1 MEAAKVLKERL
12 DKELESI
19 EGKIWLIP
27 SVDIHPATGRHDI
40 DLLMIG
46 YLEDYIIDE
55 VAGFQDI
62 EIRNFFTTI
71 EIKSHTSTGLRR
83 DGTRLK
89 VQYPN
94 GLKDVTQQSEDQK
107 YSLLKFLKG
116 PLQQTGVEVPFITNL
131 IWLIGTDYDDFA
143 QSIGLTESN
152 ILVSDSTAVEFFEA
166 IGRQSR
172 LRDFGFVEGF
182 TNSTN
187 EEIRIVADLFCAKS
201 NGADTMSLRR
211 MNIMKRGEI
220 KQAILDKLNGPDQVT
235 VLAGHAGT
243 GKTIMLLQVADYLS
257 KNGHKCLFLTYNVA
271 LIADLKHTMSM
282 LNPQGSSFEMASMHS
297 FLIGLMRKAGIWR
310 NAWDINSDFEH
321 ATATL
326 LQVKANHPVSYD
338 YEYVFVD
345 EAQDWKRNEANLLK
359 YYCSNAHIIIADGI
373 DQFMYSKD
381 HTDWGY
387 SPFPKLRT
395 CLRQRFKLALFA
407 KIFASKLGVCWDV
420 DPCMDVQGGRVIIS
434 YVYDPVLHS
443 EVYENAKQHG
453 CTAYDIMLLA
463 PKSLV
468 EDGHFS
474 LSDKY
479 KKSGINIFDG
489 IDKKNRDKIYG
500 LDNYKN
506 EECRVYTYES
516 CRGLEA
522 WTTVCLRFDQLF
534 TCSHPHDYH
543 EIEYD
548 AARQYMLGLWTLMPL
563 TRAVDTLVL
572 VITKGSKVD
581 LMLKEISS
589 EHPDLVTYNI
599 K

>member
-1 MEAAKVLKERL
+1 MEAAKVLKKLL
-12 DKELESI
+12 DEELASI
-19 EGKIWLIP
+19 DGKIWLIP

-46 YLEDYIIDE
+46 YLAGYIIDD
-55 VAGFQDI
+55 VAGFQNI

-83 DGTRLK
+83 EGTHLMVK
-89 VQYPN
+89 YPN
-94 GLKDVTQQSEDQK
+94 GFEDVTMQSEDQK
-107 YSLLKFLKG
+107 NSLRRFLTG
-116 PLQQTGVEVPFITNL
+116 PLQQTGVKVPFITNL
-131 IWLIGTDYDDFA
+131 IWLIGTDHDDFD
-143 QSIGLTESN
+143 QSIGLTDSN
-152 ILVSDSTAVEFFEA
+152 ILVSDSTAVEFFDA

-172 LRDFGFVEGF
+172 LRDSGYVQGFSS
-182 TNSTN
+182 STN
-187 EEIRIVADLFCAKS
+187 EEIRIIADLFCAKS
-201 NGADTMSLRR
+201 SGADTMSLRR
-211 MNIMKRGEI
+211 MNIIKRGEI
-220 KQAILDKLNGPDQVT
+220 KQAILDKLNDPDQVI

-243 GKTIMLLQVADYLS
+243 GKTIMLLQLADYLA

-310 NAWDINSDFEH
+310 NDWDINNDFEY
-321 ATATL
+321 AAATL
-326 LQVKANHPVSYD
+326 LQVKADHPVSYD

-345 EAQDWKRNEANLLK
+345 EAQDWKINEADLLK
-359 YYCSNAHIIIADGI
+359 YYCSKAHIVVADGI

-381 HTDWGY
+381 HTDWGH

-395 CLRQRFKLALFA
+395 CLRQRSNLALFA
-407 KIFASKLGVCWDV
+407 KKFASKLGVYWDV
-420 DPCMDVQGGRVIIS
+420 DPCIDVPGGRVIIS
-434 YVYDPVLHS
+434 YVYDLKLHS
-443 EVYENAKQHG
+443 KVYEDAKQHG

-468 EDGHFS
+468 NDGHFS
-474 LSDKY
+474 LSDAY
-479 KKSGINIFDG
+479 KENGINIFDG
-489 IDKKNRDKIYG
+489 IDKKNRDNIYG
-500 LDNYKN
+500 SGNYKN

-589 EHPDLVTYNI
+589 ELPDFVTYNI
-599 K
+599 